1 MSEELFRSPDL
12 VVRKVG
18 DHGKS
23 CCVITF
29 DSFTD
34 FREVD
39 RSGFGEAFLDGA
51 GVDAIH
57 IIPRENTWY
66 QQPEMLEAM
75 ACVHDATRE
84 YARVVSYGSSMGGYA
99 ALRFAGV
106 AGATA
111 ALALSP
117 QYSIDPALVPW
128 EERWLEPGKHFRP
141 VWEGKLPFPALPEA
155 YVAYDPLNVDR
166 KHIALLAQ
174 HMRFESI
181 RLEQGGHPVTGFLAE
196 TGMLKRLILSI
207 CRNDFDRDAFGA
219 EVSARRTLS
228 PQYFI
233 TQADGLAWWRY
244 DKRLALIRQ
253 AVDLAPD
260 SATSVRRL
268 AIELRYA
275 KRFDEA
281 IAMHQRSLE
290 LAPGHPNMMLQ
301 YSLTLERSGA
311 LKAALSVQEELYAV
325 TNGAIMYQPRL
336 EALRTM
342 VRDSAGPSAPR
353 HRGKRIR
360 PVAWLMGRFR
370 AAISGW

>member
-1 MSEELFRSPDL
+1 MTDELFRSADL

-23 CCVITF
+23 CCVVTF

-34 FREVD
+34 VRALD
-39 RSGFGEAFLDGA
+39 RTGFGEAFLDGA

-57 IIPRENTWY
+57 IIPRENAWY
-66 QQPEMLEAM
+66 QYPEMLDAM
-75 ACVHDATRE
+75 ACVHAATSD

-106 AGATA
+106 AGANV

-141 VWEGKLPFPALPEA
+141 VWEGVLPFPDLPEA
-155 YVAYDPLNVDR
+155 YVAYDPLNIDR
-166 KHIALLAQ
+166 KHIALLAAQ
-174 HMRFESI
+174 MRFEPI
-181 RLEQGGHPVTGFLAE
+181 RLEQGGHPVTGLLAE
-196 TGMLKRLILSI
+196 TGMLKGLILSI
-207 CRNDFDRDAFGA
+207 CRKDFDRDDFVA
-219 EVSARRTLS
+219 EVRARRTRS

-233 TQADGLAWWRY
+233 TLADGVAWWRY

-253 AVDLAPD
+253 ALALDPD

-275 KRFDEA
+275 RRFEEA

-311 LKAALSVQEELYAV
+311 LEAALAVQEALYAAAD
-325 TNGAIMYQPRL
+325 GAVIYQPRL
-336 EALRTM
+336 EALRAM
-342 VRDSAGPSAPR
+342 VRDGAGPAARAPR
-353 HRGKRIR
+353 RGLR
-360 PVAWLMGRFR
+360 PVAWLLGAVR
-370 AAISGW
+370 ARLSGW

>member
-1 MSEELFRSPDL
+1 MSDELFRSPDL

-23 CCVITF
+23 CCVVTF

-34 FREVD
+34 VREVD
-39 RSGFGEAFLDGA
+39 RPGFGEAFLDNA

-66 QQPEMLEAM
+66 QLPEMLEAM
-75 ACVHDATRE
+75 ACVHAATRE

-99 ALRFAGV
+99 ALRFAGA

-141 VWEGKLPFPALPEA
+141 VWEGKLPLPDLPEA
-155 YVAYDPLNVDR
+155 YVAYDPLNIDR
-166 KHIALLAQ
+166 KHIALLARQ
-174 HMRFESI
+174 MRFEPI
-181 RLEQGGHPVTGFLAE
+181 PLEQGGHPVTGFLAE
-196 TGMLKRLILSI
+196 TGMLKQLILSI
-207 CRNDFDRDAFGA
+207 CRNVFDREGFAS
-219 EVSARRTLS
+219 EISARRTRS

-233 TQADGLAWWRY
+233 TRADGVAWWRY

-253 AVDLAPD
+253 AVALAPD

-281 IAMHQRSLE
+281 FAMHQRSLE

-301 YSLTLERSGA
+301 YSLTLERAGEV
-311 LKAALSVQEELYAV
+311 KAALSVQEELYAIA
-325 TNGAIMYQPRL
+325 NGAVMYQPRL
-336 EALRTM
+336 DALRAR
-342 VRDSAGPSAPR
+342 VGDSAGSVSQR
-353 HRGKRIR
+353 RGNRLR
-360 PVAWLMGRFR
+360 LVAWLMDRLHMGR
-370 AAISGW
+370 SGR